1 MPQQIQGF
9 KSASK
14 PVVWVTFLMLAIPY
28 LRGDSDLNTADFDL
42 NSDLKFTT
50 YSAEDGLPGMSMTAV
65 MQDSKGFIWVGSSD
79 GLFRY
84 DGYNFKPYSN
94 IPGDSTSLS
103 HNAIWEIMEDHS
115 GILWIGTEEGGVNA
129 FNPAT
134 EVFTR
139 YTHDPNDNTSLSD
152 GYIMNIVED
161 SDHTIWVGTTK
172 GGLNRLNK
180 ETGRFDRFTHNPE
193 DSTSISG
200 NYIGAIYEDMNHNLW
215 IGTRGGHGINLFD
228 RETDTFTELV
238 LDPSGE
244 VETPPAFVT
253 GILEDKPGHFL
264 ISSLGRGMYKMI
276 PDYQGNT
283 ITIRYE
289 HIPLSQEIEGT
300 ASIFRVIKG
309 PSGNFWISTWGA
321 GILKFN
327 PVDHTF
333 IQYTIGPESGTLSNI
348 FVFDIAIDRSGT
360 LWAATDDGLNKADLR
375 RKQFWRY
382 EIDPELMLQEDVHKI
397 IEGQDGTIWLA
408 SGSLGRIKGGI
419 VPGEEP
425 EIIVYLN
432 DPKDKHSLP
441 EGTVQTIFEDSKGSI
456 WLGMR
461 LGGLARFDPQTNQFT
476 SFKRDPEDSTS
487 LSHDIVASIYEDR
500 WGTLWIGTL
509 GLGID
514 RLDSWDKSGNASF
527 SHFKFHVD
535 ESLDED
541 NLRIWT
547 MLEDQEGLLWIG
559 TRGGL
564 IHYDQINNIVLENFR
579 FDENDPNSLGDSN
592 VNHLYLDTSGNL
604 WLSTFSGG
612 LNKYLPA
619 EKKFRRYKM
628 EDGLS
633 SNLVGGVFEDDL
645 GYLWVP
651 TNKGFCRFDPETE
664 TFRQYYNTDGIG
676 TQNFTTGV
684 HSTSGLI
691 YMGGSQ
697 GITLFDPAKIQD
709 NPIPPQL
716 ELTNFLLFNESV
728 SIRSDDSPLPR
739 NIAYVDTLT
748 LSHRENVFSFEFAA
762 LHHSNPE
769 HHSYA
774 YQLEGFDEDWF
785 YVGDKREITFTNLDP
800 GDYVFKVKG
809 SNSDGL
815 WGDRER
821 SLTLIIDPPW
831 WKTWWAYLIYLSSAL
846 LLLAFIRRYELNRQQ
861 YKRRLELEQIEA
873 QKLLEIDALKSRFFT
888 NISHE
893 FRTPLTII
901 LGQLDILMEKS
912 RDADLKQKLG
922 VAHNNGK
929 RLLQLINQLLD
940 LSKLEAKR
948 MRLKV
953 SRNDL
958 IPLTNNLLSSFQ
970 SLAQQRGLALEFS
983 SDTPNLEM
991 YFEPELLER
1000 VFLNLISNAIKFTP
1014 SDGQIKVVIQS
1025 QEPALV
1031 AKNTVSISVIDTG
1044 VGIPQDRVAQIFDR
1058 FYQVDDTQTREYE
1071 GTGIGLALVKEL
1083 VELHHGSV
1091 HLTSEEEVG
1100 TTFKVLLPT
1109 DEQQFSVSEIS
1120 NENDTVAISGPLPVE
1135 YDIPVAKEEPD
1146 AKDSERQE
1154 VVLLV
1159 EDNQDIRQYI
1169 KEVLE
1174 DQYQIV
1180 QASDGVEGIQVANE
1194 TIPDLIITD
1203 VMMPRMD
1210 GNTFV
1215 KRIRSDERSSH
1226 VPIIMLTA
1234 RAEAE
1239 DKIGGLELGVDDY
1252 LTKPF
1257 NPRELRVRVQ
1267 NLLDMRA
1274 KLRKR
1279 FSGALVIKPEEVST
1293 IPADKKF
1300 MQRLIVEIE
1309 SHIADEQF
1317 STETLSRTMG
1327 VSSRTLSRKLNA
1339 LIDQSP
1345 AHLIRSMR
1353 LQRAAELLEK
1363 QTGNIAEIAYE
1374 VGFSDQ
1380 AHFTRTFKNE
1390 FKVSP
1395 SEYMKSKQQSD

>member
-1 MPQQIQGF
+1 MPQKIKAIMLFQ
-9 KSASK
+9 K
-14 PVVWVTFLMLAIPY
+14 PVLWVALLMLASPY
-28 LRGDSDLNTADFDL
+28 LRGDNTIYTGDYDI
-42 NSDLKFTT
+42 NTDLKFTT
-50 YSAEDGLPGMSMTAV
+50 YSAENGLPGMSMTAV
-65 MQDSKGFIWVGSSD
+65 MQDSKGFIWIGSSE

-84 DGYNFKPYSN
+84 DGYNFKGYSN

-103 HNAIWEIMEDHS
+103 QNAIWEIVEDHS
-115 GILWIGTEEGGVNA
+115 GILWIGTEEGGLNA

-139 YTHDPNDNTSLSD
+139 YTHDPNDSTSLSD
-152 GYIMNIVED
+152 GYIMTIVED
-161 SDHTIWVGTTK
+161 NDHTIWVGTTK
-172 GGLNRLNK
+172 GGLSRLNRK
-180 ETGRFDRFTHNPE
+180 TGKFDRFINNPN

-200 NYIGAIYEDMNHNLW
+200 NYIGAIYEDMNKNFW
-215 IGTRGGHGINLFD
+215 IGTRGGHGLNLFD
-228 RETDTFTELV
+228 RETDTFIGLH
-238 LDPSGE
+238 LDPTGE
-244 VETPPAFVT
+244 VEFPPAFVT
-253 GILEDKPGHFL
+253 GIVEVEPGQFL
-264 ISSLGRGMYKMI
+264 ISSLGRGMYKMTPNI
-276 PDYQGNT
+276 QGDKS
-283 ITIRYE
+283 TIRYE
-289 HIPLSQEIEGT
+289 HIQFTHNIEG
-300 ASIFRVIKG
+300 ASSIFRIVQG
-309 PSGNFWISTWGA
+309 PLGNYWLSTWG
-321 GILKFN
+321 GGMFMFDPDDFSLN
-327 PVDHTF
+327 
-333 IQYTIGPESGTLSNI
+333 QYTSGPESSSLSNI

-360 LWAATDDGLNKADLR
+360 LWAATDYGLNKADLR

-382 EIDPELMLQEDVHKI
+382 EIDPDLMLQENVHKI
-397 IEGQDGTIWLA
+397 IEGQDGTVWIA
-408 SGSLGRIKGGI
+408 SGGIGRINGGI
-419 VPGEEP
+419 VPGEKP
-425 EIIVYLN
+425 EIIPYVH

-441 EGTVQTIFEDSKGSI
+441 DGTVQTIFEDSHGNL

-461 LGGLARFDPQTNQFT
+461 LGGLAYFDSRTNKFT
-476 SFKRDPEDSTS
+476 SFKHDPEDSTS
-487 LSHDIVASIYEDR
+487 LSHDIVASVYEDR
-500 WGTLWIGTL
+500 WGTIWVGTL
-509 GLGID
+509 GFGLD
-514 RLDSWDKSGNASF
+514 RLDYWDKSGKATF
-527 SHFKFHVD
+527 SHFKFNID
-535 ESLDED
+535 ESLGADY
-541 NLRIWT
+541 LRIWA
-547 MLEDQEGLLWIG
+547 MLEDKEGLLWIG

-579 FDENDPNSLGDSN
+579 FDENDQNSLGDSN
-592 VNHLYLDTSGNL
+592 VNHLYMDTQGNL

-612 LNKYLPA
+612 LNKYLPT

-633 SNLVGGVFEDDL
+633 SNIVSGVFEDAS
-645 GYLWVP
+645 GFLWIA

-676 TQNFTTGV
+676 TQNFSTGFQ
-684 HSTSGLI
+684 SKSGLV

-697 GITLFDPAKIQD
+697 GITFFDPAKIQD
-709 NPIPPQL
+709 NPVPPQI

-728 SIRSDDSPLPR
+728 SIQTEDSPLTR
-739 NIAYVDTLT
+739 NIAYADTLI
-748 LSHRENVFSFEFAA
+748 LSYKENVLSFEFAA
-762 LHHSNPE
+762 LHYSNPAQNTY
-769 HHSYA
+769 S

-785 YVGDKREITFTNLDP
+785 DVGDKREITYTNLDP
-800 GDYVFKVKG
+800 GAYAFKVKG

-815 WGDRER
+815 WSDQER
-821 SLTLIIDPPW
+821 SLVLIIDPPW

-846 LLLAFIRRYELNRQQ
+846 FLLAFIRRYELNRQQ

-912 RDADLKQKLG
+912 RDTDLKHKLG
-922 VAHNNGK
+922 VAHNNGQ

-958 IPLTNNLLSSFQ
+958 IPLVNNLLSSFQ
-970 SLAQQRGLALEFS
+970 SLAEQRGLTLEFS
-983 SDTPNLEM
+983 SDTKNLEI

-1014 SDGQIKVVIQS
+1014 SKGHIRVVIQS
-1025 QEPALV
+1025 QEPSLV
-1031 AKNTVSISVIDTG
+1031 ATNTVSISVVDNG
-1044 VGIPQDRVAQIFDR
+1044 VGIPQDRVAHIFDR

-1091 HLTSEEEVG
+1091 KLRSEEGAG
-1100 TTFKVLLPT
+1100 TSFEVLLPT
-1109 DEQQFSVSEIS
+1109 NEQQFSISEIS
-1120 NENDTVAISGPLPVE
+1120 TEP
-1135 YDIPVAKEEPD
+1135 AKESTQQQIPAEYETPVVTVEK
-1146 AKDSERQE
+1146 ASNESESPE

-1159 EDNQDIRQYI
+1159 EDNQDIRQYL

-1174 DQYQIV
+1174 DKYQIIE
-1180 QASDGVEGIQVANE
+1180 ASDGVEGIQVANE
-1194 TIPDLIITD
+1194 SIPDLIITD

-1210 GNTFV
+1210 GNAFV
-1215 KRIRSDERSSH
+1215 KSIRNDERSSH

-1234 RAEAE
+1234 RAEDE

-1279 FSGALVIKPEEVST
+1279 FSGALVIKPEEVSS

-1300 MQRLIVEIE
+1300 MQRLIAEIE
-1309 SHIADEQF
+1309 DHMADEEF

-1327 VSSRTLSRKLNA
+1327 VSSRTLSRKLKA

-1380 AHFTRTFKNE
+1380 AHFTRTFKTE

-1395 SEYMKSKQQSD
+1395 SEYIKSKQ